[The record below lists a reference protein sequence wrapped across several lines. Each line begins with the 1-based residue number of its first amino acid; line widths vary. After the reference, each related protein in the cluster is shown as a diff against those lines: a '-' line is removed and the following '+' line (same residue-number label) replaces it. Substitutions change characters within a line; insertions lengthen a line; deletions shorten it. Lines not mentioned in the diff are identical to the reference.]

1 MAATIFDVFFYMK
14 ESGAACGLLQ
24 TASAQ
29 VDRQGSKNVPEARRN
44 VMGPD
49 QNFNAKAFDYYPELN
64 RVRRH
69 FETNHSEPM
78 SLSDA
83 AKIAGLEAKHFGKFF
98 TQKVGIGFKH
108 WSTLIR
114 IQKAINLMHQEHRP
128 LTDIAFAIG
137 FHDYGTFERAFKKHT
152 GITPSEFKKTIQT

>member
-1 MAATIFDVFFYMK
+1 
-14 ESGAACGLLQ
+14 
-24 TASAQ
+24 
-29 VDRQGSKNVPEARRN
+29 
-44 VMGPD
+44 MGPE
-49 QNFNAKAFDYYPELN
+49 QNFNTKAFDYYPELN

-98 TQKVGIGFKH
+98 SQKVGIGFKQ

-114 IQKAINLMHQEHRP
+114 IQKAINLMRKEHRP
-128 LTDIAFAIG
+128 LIDIAFANG
-137 FHDYGTFERAFKKHT
+137 FQDYGTFERAFKKHT
-152 GITPSEFKKTIQT
+152 GITPSEFKKNLPDVTGPDTLSIITKFADKFTLFAETAWKIKS